1 MDLLASKLY
10 KERMNQD
17 TYRARLHRIWLPPRK
32 SRGVDKKGLVIALIF
47 LVAIALWAGE
57 RGDKM
62 TQQDNSW
69 REQPDLSAHIE
80 IRPATKSLLETE
92 PGSPV
97 LMTGLSRALE
107 DPRGRSVTP

>member
-1 MDLLASKLY
+1 
-10 KERMNQD
+10 MNQD

-32 SRGVDKKGLVIALIF
+32 NRAVDIKGLVIALIF

-62 TQQDNSW
+62 TQHDSSW
-69 REQPDLSAHIE
+69 REQPDLSTHIE
-80 IRPATKSLLETE
+80 IRPATKGILEIE

-97 LMTGLSRALE
+97 LMTGLSRELE
-107 DPRGRSVTP
+107 DPRGKAVTP